1 MGDKENATAG
11 WTVAVFEKKSKT
23 MSKTKSK
30 TKENMIDK
38 APDNGFYLNQKRLQK
53 RTALKIAKLQKNLSN

>member
-11 WTVAVFEKKSKT
+11 WTVAVFETKSKT

-38 APDNGFYLNQKRLQK
+38 APDSGFYLNQRRLQK
-53 RTALKIAKLQKNLSN
+53 RTA